1 MAQPTLFFYDL
12 ETSGIHPDTDRIMQ
26 FAGQRVDQELNKVG
40 EPFNFLIQLNEDVLP
55 DPQAILIHG
64 IAPQQTILEGLTE
77 AEFLHEFYA
86 SIVTENTT
94 FVGYNNIR
102 FDDEF
107 MRFLNFRNL
116 YDPYAW
122 TWEKARSRW
131 DILDVVRMTRAL
143 RPEGINW
150 PLDSS
155 SKPTNRLESLAQA
168 NNLNQVKAHDA
179 LSDVE
184 ATIDLARLIKL
195 RQPKLFNYLFSMRIK
210 ENAAKLINNNQ
221 PFIYTSRRYP
231 STNLHTTLA
240 VKIASNSSNA
250 NSFLVYDLRFDPTPW
265 LNLSSEQLA
274 DSWRFTFDRNLEE
287 NPLLPVK
294 TVKLNRCPAIAPQN
308 IIRSDPDAL
317 KRLSL
322 NLRDID
328 QHFETIKNAD
338 VTEFGVRLNK
348 ALEILNQEQNVRQQ
362 KRKIALDT
370 RLYDGFYNDHDR
382 KLVQELHT
390 DGESASRV
398 RALRD
403 RFSDPRLT
411 QLCSFYLGRNYK
423 RELSESERT
432 GWDKYLKRHLL
443 DGNGNSRLAL
453 YFKQIADLVQERT
466 DSRSQVLLEDLKLY
480 GESLIPTDYVAEEV
494 D

>member
-12 ETSGIHPDTDRIMQ
+12 ETSGLHPDSARIMQ
-26 FAGQRVDQELNKVG
+26 FAGQRVDYQLNKVG
-40 EPFNFLIQLNEDVLP
+40 EAFNFLIQLNEDVLP
-55 DPQAILIHG
+55 DPSAILVHG

-122 TWEKARSRW
+122 AWEQGRSRW
-131 DILDVVRMTRAL
+131 DLLDVVRITRAL

-150 PLDSS
+150 PLDSD

-168 NNLNQVKAHDA
+168 NKLNHISAHDA

-195 RQPKLFNYLFSMRIK
+195 KQPKLFEYLFSIRAK
-210 ENAAKLINNNQ
+210 DKAAQVIDSQQ
-221 PFIYTSRRYP
+221 PFIYTSRHY
-231 STNLHTTLA
+231 SSANLNTTLA
-240 VKIASNSSNA
+240 IKVAPNLSTPG
-250 NSFLVYDLRFDPTPW
+250 SFLVYDLRFDPTPW
-265 LNLSSEQLA
+265 LKLSPEQLA
-274 DSWRFTFDRNLEE
+274 DSWRFRFDRDLEA

-294 TVKLNRCPAIAPQN
+294 TIKLNRCPAVAPSE
-308 IIRSDPDAL
+308 IIRSDPETL
-317 KRLSL
+317 KRL
-322 NLRDID
+322 NLDMVAID
-328 QHFETIKNAD
+328 QHLKTIKSRDAQ
-338 VTEFGVRLNK
+338 EFAGRLNK
-348 ALEILNQEQNVRQQ
+348 ALEILNQEQSARQQ
-362 KRKIALDT
+362 KRKTSLDA
-370 RLYDGFYNDHDR
+370 RLYEGFYNDHDR
-382 KLVQELHT
+382 KMLIELHAAK
-390 DGESASRV
+390 ESANKV
-398 RALRD
+398 RELRD
-403 RFSDPRLT
+403 KFSDHRLA
-411 QLCSFYLGRNYK
+411 QLCSFYLARNFK
-423 RELSESERT
+423 RELSESERS

-443 DGNGNSRLAL
+443 GGGDNSRLAL
-453 YFKQIADLVQERT
+453 YFKQIADLAQERT
-466 DSRSQVLLEDLKLY
+466 DARSQVLLEDLKLY
-480 GESLIPTDYVAEEV
+480 GESLIPADYTGEE